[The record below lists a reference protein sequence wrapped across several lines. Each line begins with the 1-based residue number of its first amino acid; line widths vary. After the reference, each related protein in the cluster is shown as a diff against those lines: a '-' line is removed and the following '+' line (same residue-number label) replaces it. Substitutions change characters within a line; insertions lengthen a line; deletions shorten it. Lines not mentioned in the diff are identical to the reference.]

1 MSRLWVVVDPRPNAR
16 ERSRE
21 RLHDE
26 IGIAARRLFAQQG
39 YAGTTVE
46 QVAEAAG
53 VSARTVFRHFPRKE
67 DLPFHRHAAI
77 RARFAALLA
86 ADPGGRSTLDVLSDA
101 LWAAVGVD
109 TEPQTDAQSF
119 LRLVAEEPELRR
131 HEQALFGDQH
141 VDAETY
147 LLRHLSGPGAARRA
161 KVLAGAFMAAAMA
174 ARELVLAEPHVTP
187 RAQLDRAMDE
197 LRPLDWPVAAAEPP
211 A

>member
-1 MSRLWVVVDPRPNAR
+1 MTTLNDVTSPRPNVR
-16 ERSRE
+16 ERNRD
-21 RLHDE
+21 RLRDD
-26 IGIAARRLFAQQG
+26 IGVAARRLFAEQG
-39 YAGTTVE
+39 YGSTTIE

-86 ADPGGRSTLDVLSDA
+86 ADPGGRSTLDVLTDA
-101 LWAAVGVD
+101 LWEAVGVD
-109 TEPQTDAQSF
+109 TEPQTDALSF

-141 VDAETY
+141 HDAEAY
-147 LLRHLSGPGAARRA
+147 LLRHLAGPAAARRA

-174 ARELVLAEPHVTP
+174 AREMVLAEPDIEP
-187 RAQLDRAMDE
+187 RAQLGRAMDE
-197 LRPLDWPVAAAEPP
+197 LRGLDWPIAAGEP
-211 A
+211 AA

>member
-1 MSRLWVVVDPRPNAR
+1 M
-16 ERSRE
+16 
-21 RLHDE
+21 
-26 IGIAARRLFAQQG
+26 
-39 YAGTTVE
+39 
-46 QVAEAAG
+46 
-53 VSARTVFRHFPRKE
+53 SARTVFRHF
-67 DLPFHRHAAI
+67 
-77 RARFAALLA
+77 RARRTCRSPACG
-86 ADPGGRSTLDVLSDA
+86 DPSTVRRAPRGRSCGRSTLDVLTDA

-147 LLRHLSGPGAARRA
+147 LLRTSPAGRGARA

-197 LRPLDWPVAAAEPP
+197 LRPLDWPVAAPEPP